1 MLTLQ
6 VIKRETHR
14 CITQTTHIWTFR
26 EQCFVK
32 QCLDSGEDI
41 IVWASHKDIA
51 LSTFR
56 EPDKSHQLGSG
67 T

>member
-1 MLTLQ
+1 M
-6 VIKRETHR
+6 
-14 CITQTTHIWTFR
+14 
-26 EQCFVK
+26 FVK

-56 EPDKSHQLGSG
+56 EPDESHQLRSG